1 MSIDKKNQSEKV
13 NLILL
18 KKIGS
23 PIINKEYKINKLK
36 IFLKNELSY

>member
-1 MSIDKKNQSEKV
+1 MIKDKKNNSDEI

-23 PIINKEYKINKLK
+23 PIISRNFHKENLK
-36 IFLKNELSY
+36 SFLRNELTN